1 MATKTL
7 KKTMIFLSFTCQTFL
22 KKQRYRIQA
31 EKGEELLKT
40 LDKFLKKNKIKST
53 SIKSWFLDFFQ
64 EKSITSQRIA
74 QSILHALKFFNLS

>member
-1 MATKTL
+1 MAAKTP
-7 KKTMIFLSFTCQTFL
+7 KKTMIFLSFTRQTLL

-31 EKGEELLKT
+31 EKGEELLTT
-40 LDKFLKKNKIKST
+40 LDKFLKKNKIKPT
-53 SIKSWFLDFFQ
+53 SIKSWSLDFFQ